1 MSIQNSIRAIEQV
14 QPHILA
20 FQPQPPHGECNP
32 DAPANNHETSTRYMI
47 IDPILRSLGWDLS
60 DPKDC
65 VVEYRVMTGS
75 QSAVDYA
82 LLDDRGKPIILVEA
96 KRIDEHTEEEE
107 NWEQVY
113 GYMRAV
119 ETARVIVVTTGQ
131 YWAIETRN
139 ERGGTRSQPSGWK
152 KESDMPLGLHWRDTK
167 GTAERLHRHLARS
180 KLRE

>member
-1 MSIQNSIRAIEQV
+1 MSIQDTIRSIEQV

-60 DPKDC
+60 NPTDC
-65 VVEYRVMTGS
+65 VVEYRVMTES

-96 KRIDEHTEEEE
+96 KRIDVDTEDEE
-107 NWEQVY
+107 NWVQTYRYTKE
-113 GYMRAV
+113 V
-119 ETARVIVVTTGQ
+119 ETATVIVITNGQ
-131 YWAIETRN
+131 YWAIKTRD
-139 ERGGTRSQPSGWK
+139 ERGGTRFQASGWK
-152 KESDMPLGLHWRDTK
+152 KESDRPLGLHWWDTK

-180 KLRE
+180 KHRV